1 MRMERKSNV
10 SIIVP
15 CYNEVEN
22 LEKLNC
28 AIKDAMHGYGYKI
41 IYVNDGSTDQSY
53 DVLKEMYMKDKDHI
67 KVVHFSRNFGKEA
80 AIFAGLKYADGE
92 LVSIIDADLQQS
104 PQLIRKMT
112 DFLLAHQEYDVVAMY
127 QDKRNEGRKQTFLKN
142 SYYKIINKL
151 CEIDFYNGASDF
163 RTFRRP
169 VADALLELPEYY
181 RFSKGL
187 FSWIGFET
195 YYMPYIAEK
204 RSAGV
209 SKWSMRSLFKYGLSG
224 MVSFSTFPLKLSLYI
239 GFLVS
244 IAAIGYMLFVI
255 GQYFSSAI
263 KISGYATV
271 VCLVLLLGGVQLM
284 MLGIIGE
291 YLAKTYI
298 QGKNRPVYIVKELL
312 D

>member
-1 MRMERKSNV
+1 MGMGRKVNV

-15 CYNEVEN
+15 CYNEAEN

-28 AIKDAMHGYGYKI
+28 AIKDAMKGYGYQI
-41 IYVNDGSTDQSY
+41 IFVNDGSSDQSY
-53 DVLKEMYMKDKDHI
+53 DVLKEMYLKDKDHI

-80 AIFAGLKYADGE
+80 AIFAGLKYAEGDF
-92 LVSIIDADLQQS
+92 VSIIDADLQQS
-104 PQLIRKMT
+104 PQLITKMT
-112 DFLLAHQEYDVVAMY
+112 DFLLAHHEYDVVAMY
-127 QDKRNEGRKQTFLKN
+127 QDKRNEGRKQAFLKN

-151 CEIDFYNGASDF
+151 CETDFYNGASDF

-169 VADALLELPEYY
+169 VADALLNIPEYY

-195 YYMPYIAEK
+195 YYMPYTVEK
-204 RSAGV
+204 RASGV
-209 SKWSMRSLFKYGLSG
+209 SKWSIRSLFKYGLG
-224 MVSFSTFPLKLSLYI
+224 GIISFSTFPLKLSLYI

-244 IAAIGYMLFVI
+244 IAAIVYMMIVI
-255 GQYFSSAI
+255 GQYFSSDI
-263 KISGYATV
+263 HISGYATI